1 VTDKDW
7 LRGDWMQTYTGK
19 QFYALDPRPEDID
32 PHDIAH
38 ALSMQ
43 CRFNGHVTQFYSVA
57 EHCILL
63 SEAVSPENALWA
75 LLHDATEAYVGDL
88 VRPLKKNL
96 PQYIAIEDKLMGV
109 IAQRFG
115 IEGGEIPPEV
125 HWADA
130 RILLTE
136 RDALMRPS
144 NIEWAAD
151 ALDPLPVQIQGWN
164 PGTAEVLY
172 LARLWELTDK

>member
-1 VTDKDW
+1 MTDKDW

-43 CRFNGHVTQFYSVA
+43 CRFNGHVKQFYSVA

-63 SEAVSPENALWA
+63 SEAVSEENALWA

-115 IEGGEIPPEV
+115 LSGEIPPEV
-125 HWADA
+125 HWADS

-136 RDALMRPS
+136 RDALMNPS
-144 NIEWAAD
+144 PHKWAVD
-151 ALDPLPVQIQGWN
+151 DLEPLPVQIPGWN